1 MLARA
6 TLLALVLAVAGA
18 LAAWAGADRSA
29 VTASACPRPGHEYRP
44 AAGAPL
50 LAGVVSDPYS
60 VDDVGRRA
68 RTRFTAYANFEHW
81 SFDRS
86 PERYLRAAR
95 ARDLTP
101 VVTWEPWRATEPGDP
116 ARQGA
121 AQPEYANAGI
131 AAGEHDA
138 YLATWARAVRAFG
151 GPVYIRLAHEM
162 NADWYPWS
170 HEPREY
176 RRMWR
181 HVVTLFR
188 THGASNARFVF
199 APNPNTAQ
207 DEASWCGSWQQYWP
221 GSRFVDAVGMTT
233 IDFGGEHAER
243 YSVDVYASR
252 LRVLRRLGRPVL
264 LPEVNV
270 AYGERVRWLTDL
282 RRFVTASR
290 WVTGFVISQAP
301 SRGVVADGDPQRLNW
316 DFSLDAEASRQIRD
330 LIAARTPASSQRTRQ
345 SSEREA

>member
-138 YLATWARAVRAFG
+138 YLATWADRK
-151 GPVYIRLAHEM
+151 
-162 NADWYPWS
+162 S
-170 HEPREY
+170 
-176 RRMWR
+176 
-181 HVVTLFR
+181 VV
-188 THGASNARFVF
+188 
-199 APNPNTAQ
+199 
-207 DEASWCGSWQQYWP
+207 
-221 GSRFVDAVGMTT
+221 
-233 IDFGGEHAER
+233 
-243 YSVDVYASR
+243 
-252 LRVLRRLGRPVL
+252 
-264 LPEVNV
+264 
-270 AYGERVRWLTDL
+270 
-282 RRFVTASR
+282 
-290 WVTGFVISQAP
+290 
-301 SRGVVADGDPQRLNW
+301 
-316 DFSLDAEASRQIRD
+316 
-330 LIAARTPASSQRTRQ
+330 
-345 SSEREA
+345 

>member
-6 TLLALVLAVAGA
+6 TFLALAVAVVIA
-18 LAAWAGADRSA
+18 LAAWAQDGRPAA
-29 VTASACPRPGHEYRP
+29 TAAACPLPGHEYRP

-68 RTRFTAYANFEHW
+68 GTRFTAYANFEHW
-81 SFDRS
+81 SFGRS

-95 ARDLTP
+95 SRGLTP
-101 VVTWEPWRATEPGDP
+101 FVTWEPWRATEPGDP

-121 AQPEYANAGI
+121 AQPEYANARI
-131 AAGEHDA
+131 AAGDHDA
-138 YLATWARAVRAFG
+138 YLATWARAVREFG

-170 HEPREY
+170 HDPRAY
-176 RRMWR
+176 RSMWR

-188 THGASNARFVF
+188 AHGAGNARFVF

-207 DEASWCGSWQQYWP
+207 DEGTWCASWRQYWP
-221 GSRFVDAVGMTT
+221 GRRYVDAVGMTT
-233 IDFGGEHAER
+233 IDFGGDNAER
-243 YSVDVYASR
+243 YSVGVYAGR

-270 AYGERVRWLTDL
+270 AYGEREQWLEEL
-282 RRFVTASR
+282 RRFVAASR

-316 DFSLDAEASRQIRD
+316 DFSLDEEASRQVRD
-330 LIAARTPASSQRTRQ
+330 LIAARASSTSHRTRH